1 MTMNWVLLYEI
12 LYLIILTLV
21 CLRIIYDTRNNTK
34 SLAYLLFAVF
44 APFIG
49 MLFYFLF
56 GVNYRNKRMYSKKLI
71 VNDEQANKLRDIIH
85 EYSRHTFEES
95 DKSVKSFEE
104 LANLLLKDN
113 MSPLTS
119 NNNVKLLI
127 NGENKFPEL
136 IKALKEAK
144 DHIHLEYYIYE
155 DDEIGKLIQSILIQK
170 ANEGINV
177 RFIYDDYG
185 SRSIRKTLVPEMQSK
200 GIMAFPFFKI
210 RFITFANRLNYRNH
224 RKIIVIDGKTAFI
237 GGINISDRYINDP
250 ADLKKLFWR
259 DTHLRI
265 DGPGV
270 QYLQHLFLCDW
281 NFCADT
287 KLEPDD
293 VFFPPLNR
301 IPVHAHKIVQIAASG
316 PDSHTPDILYS
327 ILQAINLA
335 TEEIII
341 STPYF
346 IPNES
351 LLDALCVA
359 SLGGVKIKLLVPL
372 KSDSSFIDHAVRS
385 YYLEIL
391 NAGIEIYQYT
401 KGFMH
406 AKTMVCDRK
415 IAMIGTA
422 NMDIRSFDLNFE
434 VNAIVYDKQI
444 ANELHDIFIE
454 DLKDSVKLDLISW
467 SKRPKFKKLT
477 ENAVR
482 LVSPLL

>member
-1 MTMNWVLLYEI
+1 
-12 LYLIILTLV
+12 
-21 CLRIIYDTRNNTK
+21 
-34 SLAYLLFAVF
+34 
-44 APFIG
+44 
-49 MLFYFLF
+49 
-56 GVNYRNKRMYSKKLI
+56 MYSKKLI
-71 VNDEQANKLRDIIH
+71 VNDEQANKLKDIIF
-85 EYSRHTFEES
+85 EYSKQTFDES
-95 DKSVKSFEE
+95 DKSVKSFKE

-113 MSPLTS
+113 QSPLTS
-119 NNNVKLLI
+119 NNSVKILI
-127 NGENKFPEL
+127 NGEQKFPEL

-155 DDEIGKLIQSILIQK
+155 DDEIGKLIQSVLVQK
-170 ANEGINV
+170 ANEGVTV
-177 RFIYDDYG
+177 RLIYDDYG

-200 GIMAFPFFKI
+200 GIYAFPFFKI

-224 RKIIVIDGKTAFI
+224 RKIIVIDGKTAFV

-250 ADLKKLFWR
+250 KDSKKLYWR

-265 DGPGV
+265 DGPGI

-281 NFCADT
+281 NFCADS
-287 KLEPDD
+287 KLEPND
-293 VFFPPLNR
+293 VFFPPLNKM
-301 IPVHAHKIVQIAASG
+301 PVHKHKIVQIAASG
-316 PDSHTPDILYS
+316 PDSRTPAILYS
-327 ILQAINLA
+327 MLQAINLA

-385 YYLEIL
+385 YYSEIL
-391 NAGIEIYQYT
+391 NAGIEIYQYK

-434 VNAIVYDKQI
+434 VNAIVYDKEI
-444 ANELHDIFIE
+444 ARELFDIFMD
-454 DLKDSVKLDLISW
+454 DLKVSEKLDLLTW
-467 SKRPKFKKLT
+467 NKRPRYKKLI